1 MKNRLLDV
9 KRIFSCL
16 MIIIMALTVIPF
28 NSLAVSFGSY
38 ESTASDETPNSS
50 DSQEKISVLSEKNT
64 LYLKGRLSI
73 KDAYKSV
80 LMYFAG
86 LNYDFVEYMIYDVDK
101 DGTTELIMYYGTCE
115 ADSEFLFYSYNGT
128 DAFRLGAVGA
138 SHSWLYGITNANGV
152 YQQRGIQGWESL
164 YVIKKINNTL
174 KIITKYD
181 DIVVDDYTDIKN
193 PLPSFDVH
201 NWTGIDKKAVSKP
214 FVSSC
219 TLSATKYVYDGKVK
233 TPTVIVKNS
242 SGATLKNGTDY
253 TVTYASGRKNIGRY
267 SVKVTYKG
275 NYSGSKTLAFDI
287 VPAATKG
294 IAVAQ
299 TANSIKAAWKAV
311 SGITGYQ
318 VALYKGSK
326 LIKSV
331 ITSGTNYTFTSLAS
345 GTTYKVIV
353 KAYKT
358 VNGKNFWSASKSR
371 TTATKPGTPTLTV
384 TAGTK
389 KASLKWNKQTG
400 ATGYVVYMATSKTGK
415 YSKIATLKGNSAVS
429 FTKTGLTKGRTYYFK
444 VAAYKTVGSTTL
456 YGSFSAVKA
465 VKVK

>member
-1 MKNRLLDV
+1 
-9 KRIFSCL
+9 
-16 MIIIMALTVIPF
+16 MIIIRALSAVSLS
-28 NSLAVSFGSY
+28 SLAVSYRSDIGI
-38 ESTASDETPNSS
+38 TDETSVNANS
-50 DSQEKISVLSEKNT
+50 LSNHNIVFV
-64 LYLKGRLSI
+64 KGNLSI

-86 LNYDFVEYMIYDVDK
+86 LDYGFVEYMIYDIDK
-101 DGTTELIMYYGTCE
+101 DGTTELILYYGTCE
-115 ADSEFLFYSYNGT
+115 ADAEFKFYTYNRK
-128 DAFRLGAVGA
+128 DAVYIGEVGA
-138 SHSWLYGITNANGV
+138 SHSWLYGINNANGV

-214 FVSSC
+214 TVSSC
-219 TLSATKYVYDGKVK
+219 TLSCVKYTYDGNVKKPKV
-233 TPTVIVKNS
+233 TVKNS
-242 SGATLKNGTDY
+242 YGTTLKNGTDY
-253 TVTYASGRKNIGRY
+253 TVTYSSGRKNIGRY
-267 SVKVTYKG
+267 SVKVTFKG

-287 VPAATKG
+287 VPAATRG

-299 TANSIKAAWKAV
+299 TANSIKAAWKSV
-311 SGITGYQ
+311 SGVTGYQ

-358 VNGKNFWSASKSR
+358 VNGKNFWSAYKSLSTSTR
-371 TTATKPGTPTLTV
+371 PGTPTLSAA
-384 TAGTK
+384 AGTK

-444 VAAYKTVGSTTL
+444 VAAYKTVGSSTL